1 MHPSQD
7 PKRQRLKLGDWPE
20 ADRTAWAVALAPGD
34 LLDGTMGPAHHW
46 CDATRDM
53 RRKAYGRWL
62 TSRIAAGAFDPKA
75 APTSR
80 ITRDAVSAYIL
91 ELQAQVAPHTVQ
103 GYIASLHAVA
113 TAFNPD
119 VEWGWL
125 RRVVGKLEATARDS
139 KDKHSRMRPAPEIL
153 AWALARLQQIE
164 RDPPLRFAATHYRDA
179 LMIGLLISCPTMRLK
194 NLTGIALDQHLV
206 KRSDGW
212 ELQFPGAEMKAR
224 KPVAMRV
231 PQVLNYYLA
240 RYLDHYR
247 PALLDGADSDRL
259 WITQYGDAMSEQ
271 TAFSRISVVTERAF
285 GKPINP
291 HLFRDCAVTFVALND
306 PKHIGIA
313 APILGHTDPRT
324 TERHYIQAQQIAA
337 GTKLQASLQ
346 SLRKQHAPFQCR
358 STDNED
364 TDT

>member
-7 PKRQRLKLGDWPE
+7 PKRRRLKLKDWPE
-20 ADRTAWAVALAPGD
+20 GDRAAWEAALVPGD

-46 CDATRDM
+46 CEATQDL

-62 TSRIAAGAFDPKA
+62 TSRIAAGGFDPVA

-91 ELQAQVAPHTVQ
+91 ELQAQVASQTVR
-103 GYIASLHAVA
+103 GYVAGLHAVA
-113 TAFNPD
+113 RVFSPEAD
-119 VEWGWL
+119 WRWL
-125 RRVVGKLEATARDS
+125 RRVVGKLEATARNS

-164 RDPPLRFAATHYRDA
+164 RDPLLRSAATHYRDA
-179 LMIGLLISCPTMRLK
+179 LMIGLLINCPTMRLK

-224 KPVAMRV
+224 KPVGMRV
-231 PQVLNYYLA
+231 PEVLNYYLA

-259 WITQYGDAMSEQ
+259 WITQYGNAM
-271 TAFSRISVVTERAF
+271 TKKMIFARISIVTERAF

-337 GTKLQASLQ
+337 GTKLQASLR
-346 SLRKQHAPFQCR
+346 SLRKRTAPFQYR
-358 STDNED
+358 PTDNED